1 MNKFELIDEVR
12 QLNSTASIEFLTQF
26 DVYQLQEYIDHLS
39 QLDSRE
45 LSAAAKTL
53 VTHLD
58 N

>member
-12 QLNSTASIEFLTQF
+12 QLNSTASVEFLSQF

-39 QLDSRE
+39 QVNACK